1 MTTVPPG
8 LEIRGEKSPQG
19 ITPATRGRG
28 LFSTKS
34 VEPGEQIALF
44 DKPLFAVPS
53 GYDVGTQC
61 NNCLDARRQPTK
73 LCSACHAVA
82 YCSPACQRAHWSR
95 YHKFECKPL
104 SRALESAAM
113 SLISAHA
120 AEVVRAD
127 STSVI
132 PDGDIDSMI
141 IPTPVRALIVVMM
154 RYEKDTSGN
163 GVRRQIEQLESN
175 TVAYVRNEKLW
186 NDFKLQAAAA
196 CKFTGLE
203 TEEKVKMAVEI
214 MCRIHTN
221 AFDRS
226 DVEMGMSGLYLD
238 ATLAMVNHSCMPN
251 AVVAF
256 VGHKAYLRA
265 QAPIAAGDELTIS
278 YIDYTKPLSERQE
291 GLVLYNFACT
301 CPRCA
306 GDLDVYQVCQALAAS
321 PKTQPMVELNDR
333 FTLVPD
339 VEILRNP
346 PVLSPS
352 AVPGPTPAQVE
363 AIYKECDIEEN
374 ADPENRLAFM
384 RTLWTACQ
392 PLIKADRW
400 AMEPLAALVR
410 HTTLYFTEVG
420 NYSHAVALACYS
432 AQHIDPYKY
441 PAPFAQ
447 WRVKGLLVV
456 AKLLPHIMPVVHPAY
471 AFDGGKAHKEAKGEG
486 RRADPRKK
494 VHPAV
499 LKALPDLADGGIY
512 EALMLMTLTQGAKGH
527 SEEWPPLDSAQL
539 MLDNVRQSSPQ
550 HARIT
555 QSLAQWFANPTDPRM
570 KAFFD
575 EHFMDAINTLSSHA
589 IEILTDVFK

>member
-1 MTTVPPG
+1 MTAAPPG

-19 ITPATRGRG
+19 ISPATRGRG

-34 VEPGEQIALF
+34 FEPGEQIALF
-44 DKPLFAVPS
+44 DKPLFALPS
-53 GYDVGTQC
+53 SHDIGTQC

-73 LCSACHAVA
+73 LCTGCRAVA

-104 SRALESAAM
+104 CRALESAALN
-113 SLISAHA
+113 LISNHA

-132 PDGDIDSMI
+132 PDAAIDTLE
-141 IPTPVRALIVVMM
+141 IPTPVRALILAMM

-163 GVRRQIEQLESN
+163 GIRKQIEQLESN
-175 TVAYVRNEKLW
+175 TVAFVRNQNLW

-196 CKFTGLE
+196 CKFTDLQ
-203 TEEKVKMAVEI
+203 TEEKIKMAIEV

-221 AFDRS
+221 SFDRS
-226 DVEMGMSGLYLD
+226 DVDTATSGLYLD
-238 ATLAMVNHSCMPN
+238 TTLAMVNHSCMPN

-256 VGHKAYLRA
+256 VGQKAYLRA
-265 QAPIAAGDELTIS
+265 QAPVAAGDELTIS
-278 YIDYTKPLSERQE
+278 YIDYTKPLAARQE
-291 GLVLYNFACT
+291 GLVLYNFACS
-301 CPRCA
+301 CQRCA
-306 GDLDVYQVCQALAAS
+306 EDLDIYQVCKVLATS
-321 PKTQPMVELNDR
+321 PKTKPMVELNDS

-352 AVPGPTPAQVE
+352 AAPGLTPKQVQ
-363 AIYKECDIEEN
+363 AIYDKCDIEKN
-374 ADPENRLAFM
+374 ADPENRLGFM
-384 RTLWTACQ
+384 RKLWTACQ

-410 HTTLYFTEVG
+410 HTTLYFTEIG
-420 NYSHAVALACYS
+420 NYSHALALACYS

-456 AKLLPHIMPVVHPAY
+456 AKLLPHIMPVVHPAF
-471 AFDGGKAHKEAKGEG
+471 AFDGGKAHNEAKGEG
-486 RRADPRKK
+486 RGADPLKK

-512 EALMLMTLTQGAKGH
+512 EALMLMALAQGPKGH
-527 SEEWPPLDSAQL
+527 SEEWPPLESAQL
-539 MLDNVRQSSPQ
+539 MLNDVRQSSPE
-550 HARIT
+550 HERIT
-555 QSLAQWFANPTDPRM
+555 KALAQWFANPTEPSM

-575 EHFMDAINTLSSHA
+575 MQFMNAINTLSSHA
-589 IEILTDVFK
+589 IEILTDLLK